1 MTDIN
6 LMGHKPLEAAS
17 FYTAD
22 KKKRNEITVL
32 RYLLTGVSL
41 VLGGVFWFRVEE
53 KLVF

>member
-22 KKKRNEITVL
+22 KKKEMK
-32 RYLLTGVSL
+32 LLCCGIFSL
-41 VLGGVFWFRVEE
+41 ECLLC
-53 KLVF
+53 LVGCFGSE